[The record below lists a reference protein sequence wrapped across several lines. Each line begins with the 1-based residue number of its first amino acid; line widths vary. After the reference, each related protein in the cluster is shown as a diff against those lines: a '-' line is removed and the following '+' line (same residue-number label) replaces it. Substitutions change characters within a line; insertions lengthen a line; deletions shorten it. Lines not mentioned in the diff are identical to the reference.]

1 MGRLNQQSSRMILL
15 LTFLFIS
22 SSLAATLPEG
32 VDDLDNVTLEE
43 FLEDFG
49 LDEVDDPEE
58 MAAMAEA
65 LAENEEMIKEAN
77 EAYANGEQTWF
88 DEVNEFDDEPEDEFI
103 AEHTG
108 ILTNFTTDGFGRG
121 ILDIPIEYDEASER
135 YFDQFRYSRSDIP
148 ESYNAVAEGLVTPI
162 RNQGACGSCA
172 AFATMALVETC
183 FKKATG
189 KFGDYSEQLLV
200 DCGYGYQNLNNGCKG
215 AMPHG
220 YAKWLVDQKPKL
232 SSETDYPYTDAN
244 NVAWNTMLTETDP
257 KTCKKPYKPFSQ
269 GAVLNNYFVTGSG
282 DEETLKRLVYE
293 HGAVLTTI
301 KAHSGFANYRGGI
314 YEGCVPGER
323 QDHGVAVVG
332 YGSENGVDYW
342 LVKNS
347 WGTDKGENGY
357 YRLQRGVKMC
367 GIGEVLVTLSCAK
380 EEGGTTSAP
389 TAPTAPTASTTEST
403 TSCADKYPLCS
414 SYESACSWS
423 ADVKEMCPETCGL
436 CSGAT
441 TSTTTTI
448 TTTPESCADKDP
460 ACPFNKWMCSWSAD
474 VKESCPETCG
484 LCSSGCK
491 DDNPLCSSLAMV
503 SCNIWGDQC
512 KKSCN
517 RC

>member
-108 ILTNFTTDGFGRG
+108 GLTNFTIEEMGKGL
-121 ILDIPIEYDEASER
+121 LDIPMEYDEASER
-135 YFDQFRYSRSDIP
+135 YFDQFRFSRSDVP
-148 ESYNAVAEGLVTPI
+148 ESYNAVTEGLVSPI
-162 RNQGACGSCA
+162 RSQGSCGSCV
-172 AFATMALVETC
+172 AFATVALIETC
-183 FKKATG
+183 FKKVTG

-200 DCGYGYQNLNNGCKG
+200 DCGYGFEDQWGRNMNLGCKG
-215 AMPHG
+215 AMANG
-220 YAKWLVDQKPKL
+220 YAKWLVDKKPKL
-232 SSETDYPYTDAN
+232 ASEKGYPYMDSN
-244 NVAWNTMLTETDP
+244 NNAWNSPGGSDP
-257 KTCKKPYKPFSQ
+257 KTCHKPYKSFSQ
-269 GAVLNNYFVTGSG
+269 GAAITDGYWTMNG
-282 DEETLKRLVYE
+282 DEETLKRLVVE
-293 HGAVLTTI
+293 NGAVLTFI
-301 KAHSGFANYRGGI
+301 KAHEGFGNYKGGVF
-314 YEGCVPGER
+314 EGCEPNVKP
-323 QDHGVAVVG
+323 DHAVAVVG
-332 YGSENGVDYW
+332 YGTENGQDYW

-347 WGTDKGENGY
+347 WGTSKGENGY
-357 YRLQRGVKMC
+357 YKLQRGVRMC
-367 GIGEVLVTLSCAK
+367 GLGDFLVTLACGK
-380 EEGGTTSAP
+380 EKEPTTAAPTTAAPTTASHTTTTS
-389 TAPTAPTASTTEST
+389 S
-403 TSCADKYPLCS
+403 SCADSDPILCPIYKYLCWS
-414 SYESACSWS
+414 SE
-423 ADVKEMCPETCGL
+423 E
-436 CSGAT
+436 
-441 TSTTTTI
+441 
-448 TTTPESCADKDP
+448 
-460 ACPFNKWMCSWSAD
+460 

-484 LCSSGCK
+484 LCSESATECK
-491 DDNPLCSSLAMV
+491 DDYGTAFCSSMAMF
-503 SCNIWGDQC
+503 SCNFNGDKC

>member
-1 MGRLNQQSSRMILL
+1 MILL

-65 LAENEEMIKEAN
+65 LEENEEMIKEAN

-88 DEVNEFDDEPEDEFI
+88 DEVNEFDDEPEDEFL
-103 AEHTG
+103 AKHTG
-108 ILTNFTTDGFGRG
+108 GLTNFTMEEMGMGKG
-121 ILDIPIEYDEASER
+121 LLDIPMEYDEASER
-135 YFDQFRYSRSDIP
+135 YFDQFRYSRSNVP
-148 ESYNAVAEGLVTPI
+148 ESYNAVTEGLVSPI
-162 RNQGACGSCA
+162 RSQGSCGSCV
-172 AFATMALVETC
+172 AFATVALIETC
-183 FKKATG
+183 FKKVTG

-200 DCGYGYQNLNNGCKG
+200 DCGYGFEDQWGRNMNLGCKG
-215 AMPHG
+215 AMANG
-220 YAKWLVDQKPKL
+220 YAKWLVDKKPKL
-232 SSETDYPYTDAN
+232 ASEKGYPYTDSN
-244 NVAWNTMLTETDP
+244 NNAWNSPGGSDP
-257 KTCKKPYKPFSQ
+257 KTCHKPYKSYSQ
-269 GAVLNNYFVTGSG
+269 GAAITDGYWTMNG
-282 DEETLKRLVYE
+282 DEETLKRLVVE
-293 HGAVLTTI
+293 NGAVLTFI
-301 KAHSGFANYRGGI
+301 KAHEGFGNYKGGV
-314 YEGCVPGER
+314 YAGCELGNLET
-323 QDHGVAVVG
+323 DHAVAVVG

-347 WGTDKGENGY
+347 WGAHMGEKGY
-357 YRLQRGVKMC
+357 YRIKRGVNMC
-367 GIGEVLVTLSCAK
+367 GIGRAHVTLACAK
-380 EEGGTTSAP
+380 DGATATTTT
-389 TAPTAPTASTTEST
+389 TATTEST
-403 TSCADKYPLCS
+403 TTSSVTCADKNPTMCPFN
-414 SYESACSWS
+414 EWMCSWS
-423 ADVKEMCPETCGL
+423 TDVKEMCPETCGL

-441 TSTTTTI
+441 TSTTTTT

-484 LCSSGCK
+484 LCGCK